1 MASRRMSTI
10 HKLPGQKLSRSIKD
24 DDDAWDGTD
33 GLDDSFHSK
42 SAADHHHHH
51 HCHHHHH
58 QLDLS
63 EAELK
68 EEVTRVLNAN
78 NPHAPK
84 NLVRYSFKERFYKPV
99 TAVDHLAVHF
109 ALDGNLLHKD
119 SDEARRLSI
128 FQLPTGLVPVETKVE
143 DHAETPTTPVED
155 GAESEETGD
164 EDKPHRTSSKRR
176 KREAKI
182 TNQFNFSERAGQ
194 TRNNPSRERSCQTE
208 PPPRITF
215 SGTANQW
222 EIYDAY
228 FQKLQ
233 KQDKIE
239 KKKKTTPEKK
249 ENFEVRKKS
258 LLDTGNEEFA
268 KVGRVAVIVERIV
281 IQNTMDDIAQDFK
294 YFEDA
299 SDEFRDQEGT
309 LLPLWT
315 FQYEKARHLSVTAL
329 CWNNKYQDLFAVGL
343 GSYDFGKQEGGML
356 LFFSLKNSAF
366 PEYIYSTASGIL
378 CLDIHPQLSYLVAV
392 GFYDGCVAVYNLK
405 EETVHPV
412 YKSTASTGKH
422 TDPVWQVRWQNDDMD
437 NNHMFC
443 SVSSDGRVVA
453 WTLVK
458 NELMSSDIIRLSVK
472 GAPSDGS
479 DGSQLTVIS
488 RGTSL
493 DFHKQIDYLFLVGTE
508 EGKIYKCSK
517 TYSSQFLETYD
528 AHRMPVDTVKWNHF
542 HPKIFISCS
551 SDWNVKIWDHTV
563 NTPMFT
569 FDLGAPIGDVCWA
582 PYSSTIFAAV
592 TIDRKDLVTTGT
604 SCGIEYHATNLLPC
618 LRRGARAAF
627 GTIVPTL
634 HF

>member
-1 MASRRMSTI
+1 
-10 HKLPGQKLSRSIKD
+10 
-24 DDDAWDGTD
+24 
-33 GLDDSFHSK
+33 
-42 SAADHHHHH
+42 
-51 HCHHHHH
+51 

-68 EEVTRVLNAN
+68 EEITRVLNAN

-84 NLVRYSFKERFYKPV
+84 NLVRYSFKERVYKPV

-109 ALDGNLLHKD
+109 ALEGNLLHKE
-119 SDEARRLSI
+119 SDEARRLTI
-128 FQLPTGLVPVETKVE
+128 FQLPPVEYKTFCIQS
-143 DHAETPTTPVED
+143 TPKRGDTTPVED
-155 GAESEETGD
+155 GGESEETGD
-164 EDKPHRTSSKRR
+164 EDKPRSASSKRR

-215 SGTANQW
+215 SDSANQW

-228 FQKLQ
+228 LEKLQ
-233 KQDKIE
+233 KQDSIFDVK
-239 KKKKTTPEKK
+239 
-249 ENFEVRKKS
+249 KKS
-258 LLDTGNEEFA
+258 LLDSGVYFRRPQNFA
-268 KVGRVAVIVERIV
+268 VFLLQSEDVTQVAEVAKIIERIV

-343 GSYDFGKQEGGML
+343 GSYDFGKQAGGML

-366 PEYIYSTASGIL
+366 PEHIYPTASGIL

-405 EETVHPV
+405 EQTRDPV

-443 SVSSDGRVVA
+443 SVSSDGRVVT

-479 DGSQLTVIS
+479 EDSQMTAVS
-488 RGTSL
+488 HGTSL

-542 HPKIFISCS
+542 HPRIFISCS
-551 SDWNVKIWDHTV
+551 SDWNVKIWDHTIK
-563 NTPMFT
+563 TPMFT
-569 FDLGAPIGDVCWA
+569 FDLGSPVGDVCWA

-592 TIDRKDLVTTGT
+592 TIDRKVHVFDLSINKFEGICHQIVVAKKIRLTHIEFNPIHPIIIVGDDRATVT
-604 SCGIEYHATNLLPC
+604 SLKLSPNLRKKPKSKKGQELPKGSEAEVLKMDRLLAL
-618 LRRGARAAF
+618 LRE
-627 GTIVPTL
+627 PE
-634 HF
+634 

>member
-1 MASRRMSTI
+1 
-10 HKLPGQKLSRSIKD
+10 HL
-24 DDDAWDGTD
+24 
-33 GLDDSFHSK
+33 K
-42 SAADHHHHH
+42 S
-51 HCHHHHH
+51 
-58 QLDLS
+58 
-63 EAELK
+63 AELK
-68 EEVTRVLNAN
+68 EEITRVLNAN

-84 NLVRYSFKERFYKPV
+84 NLVRYSFKERVYKPV

-109 ALDGNLLHKD
+109 ALEGNLLHKE
-119 SDEARRLSI
+119 SDEARRLTI
-128 FQLPTGLVPVETKVE
+128 FQLPPGMSAIKNPGVLIWT
-143 DHAETPTTPVED
+143 TTPVED
-155 GAESEETGD
+155 GGESEETGD
-164 EDKPHRTSSKRR
+164 EDKPRSASSKRR

-215 SGTANQW
+215 SDSANQW

-228 FQKLQ
+228 LEKLQ
-233 KQDKIE
+233 TQDSIE
-239 KKKKTTPEKK
+239 KKKKSTVEKK
-249 ENFEVRKKS
+249 EDFDVKKKS
-258 LLDTGNEEFA
+258 LLDSGSEDVTQVAEVA
-268 KVGRVAVIVERIV
+268 KIIERIV

-343 GSYDFGKQEGGML
+343 GSYDFGKQAGGML

-366 PEYIYSTASGIL
+366 PEHIYPTASGIL

-405 EETVHPV
+405 EQTRDPV

-443 SVSSDGRVVA
+443 SVSSDGRVVT

-479 DGSQLTVIS
+479 EDSQMTAVS
-488 RGTSL
+488 HGTSL

-542 HPKIFISCS
+542 HPRIFISCS
-551 SDWNVKIWDHTV
+551 SDWNVKIWDHTIK
-563 NTPMFT
+563 TPMFT
-569 FDLGAPIGDVCWA
+569 FDLGSPVGDVCWA

-592 TIDRKDLVTTGT
+592 TIDRKVHVFDLSINKFEGICHQIVVAKKIRLTHIEFNPIHPIIIVGDDRATVT
-604 SCGIEYHATNLLPC
+604 SLKLSPNLRKKPKSKKGQELPKGSEAEVLKMDRLLAL
-618 LRRGARAAF
+618 LRE
-627 GTIVPTL
+627 PEL
-634 HF
+634 D

>member
-1 MASRRMSTI
+1 YNWMNDKSRPVDKR
-10 HKLPGQKLSRSIKD
+10 Q
-24 DDDAWDGTD
+24 
-33 GLDDSFHSK
+33 
-42 SAADHHHHH
+42 
-51 HCHHHHH
+51 
-58 QLDLS
+58 
-63 EAELK
+63 ELK
-68 EEVTRVLNAN
+68 EEITRVLNAN

-84 NLVRYSFKERFYKPV
+84 NLVRYSFKERVYKPV

-109 ALDGNLLHKD
+109 ALEGNLLHKE

-128 FQLPTGLVPVETKVE
+128 F
-143 DHAETPTTPVED
+143 H
-155 GAESEETGD
+155 EETGD
-164 EDKPHRTSSKRR
+164 EDKPRSASSKRR

-215 SGTANQW
+215 SDSANQW

-228 FQKLQ
+228 LEKLQ
-233 KQDKIE
+233 KQDSIE
-239 KKKKTTPEKK
+239 KKRKSTVEKK
-249 ENFEVRKKS
+249 EDFDVKKNLHITKPKLIYANCEDVTQVAEV
-258 LLDTGNEEFA
+258 A
-268 KVGRVAVIVERIV
+268 KIIERIV

-343 GSYDFGKQEGGML
+343 GSYDFGKQAGGML

-366 PEYIYSTASGIL
+366 PEHIYPTASGIL

-405 EETVHPV
+405 EQTRDPV

-443 SVSSDGRVVA
+443 SVSSDGRVVT

-472 GAPSDGS
+472 GC
-479 DGSQLTVIS
+479 IS
-488 RGTSL
+488 LCLLCAAHGTSL

-528 AHRMPVDTVKWNHF
+528 AHRMPVDTIKWNHF
-542 HPKIFISCS
+542 HPRIFISCS
-551 SDWNVKIWDHTV
+551 SDWNVKIWDHTIK
-563 NTPMFT
+563 TPMFT
-569 FDLGAPIGDVCWA
+569 FDLGSPVGDVCWA

-592 TIDRKDLVTTGT
+592 TIDRKVHVFDLSINKFEGICHQIVVAKKTRLTHIEFNPIHPIIIVGDDRGTVT
-604 SCGIEYHATNLLPC
+604 SLKLSPNLRKKPKSKKGQELPKGSEAEVLKMDRLLAL
-618 LRRGARAAF
+618 LRE
-627 GTIVPTL
+627 PEL
-634 HF
+634 D